1 MESRKNNVKTSS
13 RLSRAA
19 ELPVDFTRIVR
30 EVYTTNF
37 ADGMKL
43 VKKHLKAKNAF
54 EVRGAIFANEIV
66 MAVSLVTDGVMPAT
80 TIHCS
85 VDFDPTA
92 SAPTA
97 QDMLNIC
104 VDAIGSL
111 YGTVLDPAKPD
122 RVERLAAGDLAS
134 FEELP
139 LEWTKVEFDGRRVY
153 LLVDKSNPALD
164 EMTDRWLAENDP
176 DADLEED
183 EYEEETKDLF
193 MTGKNKPGRGGPLH

>member
-1 MESRKNNVKTSS
+1 MESRLNNVKVKT

-19 ELPVDFTRIVR
+19 ELPADFTRIVK

-37 ADGMKL
+37 GDGMKL
-43 VKKHLKAKNAF
+43 LKKQQKAKNSF
-54 EVRGAIFANEIV
+54 EVRGAIFTNEIV
-66 MAVSLVTDGVMPAT
+66 LAVSLVTDGVMAAT

-92 SAPTA
+92 STPTA
-97 QDMLNIC
+97 QDMLAIC

-111 YGTVLDPAKPD
+111 YGTLLDPAKP
-122 RVERLAAGDLAS
+122 ERISALAEGDLSS
-134 FEELP
+134 FAEIP

-153 LLVDKSNPALD
+153 LLVDKSNPTLD
-164 EMTDRWLAENDP
+164 EMTDKWLAENDP
-176 DADLEED
+176 DMELEED
-183 EYEEETKDLF
+183 EFEEEAEDLF